1 MTGASPFRLHLSPR
15 PKSLVF
21 LDSSAQMASG
31 GATPQPTTSQRHTTA
46 PSSGTLS
53 STTPLRRAR
62 GRSSVASWTWSR
74 ASCASSI
81 TLFCCS
87 TGRPGPSTAV
97 VVCLRCCIH
106 TLIAPL
112 VPHRSLSTGI
122 SLPITLID
130 SSFDLLVA
138 VISSIRGYRVDE
150 MPMLGCLFIVVMSVL
165 PLLRQGSLALR
176 LVWLWGGPRG
186 WVPIG
191 LSRRRSTH
199 SERRSARED
208 ESFPLRERLVVSPL
222 SSACSRR
229 QLIADDD
236 PLLLTRPIRP
246 AGFWRHACP
255 LRWCRL
261 AAIDHPCR
269 GAGRRVIRLPI
280 LPSRSGLPHPSP
292 SLAPSHRS
300 GLEFLVVHPVARAGR
315 AQLPAADV
323 CRPLPSRDRAPLPCR
338 RAG

>member
-1 MTGASPFRLHLSPR
+1 LTGASPFRLHLSPR

-112 VPHRSLSTGI
+112 VSHRSLSTGI

-130 SSFDLLVA
+130 SSFDLLGA

-165 PLLRQGSLALR
+165 PLLRQGSLVLR

-208 ESFPLRERLVVSPL
+208 ESFLLRERLVVSPL

-236 PLLLTRPIRP
+236 PLTPDSSDSSCRFLASCLSSTLVPTGCHRSSMPRRRSTSHSPSYLSEPVRTPTSFSEPCAISSIRP
-246 AGFWRHACP
+246 
-255 LRWCRL
+255 
-261 AAIDHPCR
+261 
-269 GAGRRVIRLPI
+269 
-280 LPSRSGLPHPSP
+280 
-292 SLAPSHRS
+292 
-300 GLEFLVVHPVARAGR
+300 
-315 AQLPAADV
+315 
-323 CRPLPSRDRAPLPCR
+323 
-338 RAG
+338 